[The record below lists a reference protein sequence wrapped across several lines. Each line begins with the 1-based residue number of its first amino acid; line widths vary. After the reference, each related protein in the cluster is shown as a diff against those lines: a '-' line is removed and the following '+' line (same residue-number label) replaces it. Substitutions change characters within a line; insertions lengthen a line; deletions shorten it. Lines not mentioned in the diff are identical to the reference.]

1 MVNSWINTVKYHN
14 FDGIH
19 SQKSPRVFD
28 MNLISNQMKSQHYLM
43 FELERSYF
51 RSEEFESEI
60 ANSKF
65 SIGKSK
71 LSGSLAK
78 VCFFSLQVQH
88 SDEPI
93 ASKWVTNDQCISISM
108 AFTISKRENVQIST
122 PEISLFEQ
130 TFHTFIRVSDFISLI
145 HLITLHSLLL
155 KDSNNWQ
162 VKPVKKSFSL
172 QIISQ
177 FD

>member
-1 MVNSWINTVKYHN
+1 MVNSWINTVEYHN

-19 SQKSPRVFD
+19 SWKSPRVFD

-43 FELERSYF
+43 FELGRSYF

-65 SIGKSK
+65 SIGESK

-93 ASKWVTNDQCISISM
+93 ASKWVTNDQCISMNM
-108 AFTISKRENVQIST
+108 AFTIPKRENVQIST
-122 PEISLFEQ
+122 PESIIVWANVSHVHSSEWLYFSYSFDYLALTSSQGFE
-130 TFHTFIRVSDFISLI
+130 
-145 HLITLHSLLL
+145 
-155 KDSNNWQ
+155 
-162 VKPVKKSFSL
+162 
-172 QIISQ
+172 
-177 FD
+177 